1 MEINEAFVAQAIAVN
16 KVIGWDTS
24 RINVNGWA
32 IAIGHPI
39 GVSGARILV
48 TLIHEMIKRDAKRG
62 FASLRVLPA
71 SLRDLI

>member
-1 MEINEAFVAQAIAVN
+1 MEINEAFVAQAIAVY
-16 KVIGWDTS
+16 KDIGWDTS
-24 RINVNGWA
+24 RINVNGGA